1 MAVGSVCLAPASGR
15 CEGRDRTLGFV
26 LAVTLLLWSSA
37 FVGIRYAVRYYP
49 PGSLALL
56 RFLVA
61 SLLLGGFV
69 LVRRA
74 SASWVRASLR
84 DWAAFFVL
92 GATGVFAYH
101 IALNFGEQTVAAGT
115 ASLLVNTTPVFTI
128 LLALLFLGERLSARS
143 GLGLALAFAGAT
155 MVALGAGSGLT
166 LDRGALLVL
175 AAAVVQAVYFALQKP
190 LLVRFGA
197 LDLTTRSVW
206 CGSVLLLLFLP
217 ELAST
222 LRQAP
227 LPSTLVVLF
236 LGVGPSCVA
245 YVAFA
250 HVVSRMS
257 VSRAVGYLYLVPALA
272 LGIGFLALDERPS
285 LLALAGG
292 ALTIV
297 GVMLVRKS

>member
-1 MAVGSVCLAPASGR
+1 
-15 CEGRDRTLGFV
+15 
-26 LAVTLLLWSSA
+26 
-37 FVGIRYAVRYYP
+37 
-49 PGSLALL
+49 
-56 RFLVA
+56 
-61 SLLLGGFV
+61 
-69 LVRRA
+69 
-74 SASWVRASLR
+74 
-84 DWAAFFVL
+84 
-92 GATGVFAYH
+92 
-101 IALNFGEQTVAAGT
+101 
-115 ASLLVNTTPVFTI
+115 
-128 LLALLFLGERLSARS
+128 
-143 GLGLALAFAGAT
+143 
-155 MVALGAGSGLT
+155 
-166 LDRGALLVL
+166 VL

-292 ALTIV
+292 SLTIV